1 MTVVQ
6 LSRRRVI
13 AEADLHNF
21 TKRQYP
27 CNTPIVTLV

>member
-1 MTVVQ
+1 MKIKLTVGICS
-6 LSRRRVI
+6 LN
-13 AEADLHNF
+13 LHNF